1 MSVEEKKLT
10 VFLYPIQRSLISDT
24 KCLGVFH
31 IPTNSLTPGECPK
44 TQLSF
49 DAMSMVSLQTP
60 QIQTLFPL
68 KHQL

>member
-31 IPTNSLTPGECPK
+31 IPTNSLKSECPK

-49 DAMSMVSLQTP
+49 DAMSMASLQTP